1 MNGDSKQSIYRYVGE
16 EPEPL
21 EVDFNTLVSKNSKV
35 LAQQK
40 QTTSE
45 IAASIS
51 NINESESTNTSF
63 LKASANASK
72 VDAIDILLQN
82 PKDRSKRV
90 YRGFYFD
97 DDVLSII
104 DRVPK
109 SYKSELVNEALRK
122 VFKEKAG
129 LSLLFSLK
137 GTYMVKKCV
146 LSYVKVLHVYFEI
159 VEQLPPWMLF
169 LISLGY
175 SFFGS

>member
-1 MNGDSKQSIYRYVGE
+1 MMLVKKMLNGIMMKEITIKELADQYDVSTRTIQLRIKKLGYEWDNKQSIYRYVGE

-21 EVDFNTLVSKNSKV
+21 EVDFNTIISKTNKMPV
-35 LAQQK
+35 EQK
-40 QTTSE
+40 QTNSE

-51 NINESESTNTSF
+51 YLNESESTSDSVS
-63 LKASANASK
+63 KASTTISK
-72 VDAIDILLQN
+72 VDAIDLLLQS

-122 VFKEKAG
+122 VFKEKG
-129 LSLLFSLK
+129 LLD
-137 GTYMVKKCV
+137 
-146 LSYVKVLHVYFEI
+146 
-159 VEQLPPWMLF
+159 
-169 LISLGY
+169 
-175 SFFGS
+175 

>member
-1 MNGDSKQSIYRYVGE
+1 VEASMMLVKKMLNGIMMKEITIKELADQYDVSTRTIQLRIKKLGYEWDNKQSIYRYVGE

-21 EVDFNTLVSKNSKV
+21 EVDFNTIISKTNKMPV
-35 LAQQK
+35 EQK
-40 QTTSE
+40 QTNSE

-51 NINESESTNTSF
+51 YLNESESTSDSVS
-63 LKASANASK
+63 KASTTISK
-72 VDAIDILLQN
+72 VDAIDLLLQS

-122 VFKEKAG
+122 VFKEKG
-129 LSLLFSLK
+129 L
-137 GTYMVKKCV
+137 
-146 LSYVKVLHVYFEI
+146 I
-159 VEQLPPWMLF
+159 D
-169 LISLGY
+169 
-175 SFFGS
+175 

>member
-1 MNGDSKQSIYRYVGE
+1 MMLVKKMLNGIMMKEITIKELADQYDVSTRTIQLRIKKLGYEWDNKQSIYRYVGE

-21 EVDFNTLVSKNSKV
+21 EVDFNTIISKTNKMPV
-35 LAQQK
+35 EQK
-40 QTTSE
+40 QTNSE

-51 NINESESTNTSF
+51 YLNESESTSDSVSKANTTT
-63 LKASANASK
+63 SK
-72 VDAIDILLQN
+72 VDAIDLLLQS

-122 VFKEKAG
+122 VFKEKG
-129 LSLLFSLK
+129 L
-137 GTYMVKKCV
+137 
-146 LSYVKVLHVYFEI
+146 I
-159 VEQLPPWMLF
+159 D
-169 LISLGY
+169 
-175 SFFGS
+175 

>member
-1 MNGDSKQSIYRYVGE
+1 MMLVKKMLNGIMMKEITIKELADQYNVSTRTIQLRIKKLGYEWDSKQSIYRYVGE

-21 EVDFNTLVSKNSKV
+21 EVDFNTLISKNSKV
-35 LAQQK
+35 PAEQK

-45 IAASIS
+45 IAASTS
-51 NINESESTNTSF
+51 YVNESESTSASF
-63 LKASANASK
+63 SKASK

-122 VFKEKAG
+122 VFKEKG
-129 LSLLFSLK
+129 LLN
-137 GTYMVKKCV
+137 
-146 LSYVKVLHVYFEI
+146 
-159 VEQLPPWMLF
+159 
-169 LISLGY
+169 
-175 SFFGS
+175 

>member
-1 MNGDSKQSIYRYVGE
+1 MMLVKKMLNGIMMKEITIKELADQYNVSTRTIQLRIKKLGYEWDSKQSIYRYVGE

-21 EVDFNTLVSKNSKV
+21 EVDFNTLISKNSKV
-35 LAQQK
+35 PAEQK

-51 NINESESTNTSF
+51 HVNESESNSASF
-63 LKASANASK
+63 PKASTNASK

-82 PKDRSKRV
+82 SKDRSKRV

-104 DRVPK
+104 DQVPK

-122 VFKEKAG
+122 VFKEKG
-129 LSLLFSLK
+129 LLD
-137 GTYMVKKCV
+137 
-146 LSYVKVLHVYFEI
+146 
-159 VEQLPPWMLF
+159 
-169 LISLGY
+169 
-175 SFFGS
+175 

>member
-1 MNGDSKQSIYRYVGE
+1 MLVKKMLNGIMMKEITIKELADQYNVSTRTIQLRIKKLGYEWDSKQSIYRYVGE

-21 EVDFNTLVSKNSKV
+21 EVDFNTLISKNSKV
-35 LAQQK
+35 PAEQK

-51 NINESESTNTSF
+51 NINESESTSASF
-63 LKASANASK
+63 LKASTNASK

-82 PKDRSKRV
+82 SKDRSKRV

-104 DRVPK
+104 DQVPK

-122 VFKEKAG
+122 VFKEKG
-129 LSLLFSLK
+129 LLD
-137 GTYMVKKCV
+137 
-146 LSYVKVLHVYFEI
+146 
-159 VEQLPPWMLF
+159 
-169 LISLGY
+169 
-175 SFFGS
+175 